1 MRKPIASTN
10 DFWRPSEGGGSDG
23 SGGGGGGVRQ
33 ASRTEGGQ
41 GGRWTGY

>member
-10 DFWRPSEGGGSDG
+10 DFGRPNEGGGSD
-23 SGGGGGGVRQ
+23 GGGVRQ

-41 GGRWTGY
+41 GGRSTGY